1 MYVISY
7 DIEKDKIRNKI
18 SKLLENYGK
27 RVQYSVFECDIKE
40 SQYEELYSRL
50 AEVMSGEVEG
60 NIRFYFLCKTCVA
73 KVAIL
78 GTKSDTGIAT
88 DEIEDLFII

>member
-7 DIEKDKIRNKI
+7 DIDKDKIRNKI
-18 SKLLENYGK
+18 AKLLEDYGK

-50 AEVMSGEVEG
+50 AQIMSGEVEG
-60 NIRFYFLCKTCVA
+60 NIRFYVLCKSCVS
-73 KVAIL
+73 KTAIL
-78 GTKSDTGIAT
+78 GCKTDSTYSDL
-88 DEIEDLFII
+88 DDLFII